1 MSATPYN
8 KQISNRNY
16 LSPVGFKF
24 ILSRYPRVDFFCTK
38 AGIPGVSLGVAIQP
52 TYLKDIPIPGDKLEY
67 EDLVL
72 DFLVDEDLVNYIEV
86 YNWLIGLGYPENV
99 SQFNEWRATNTTDP
113 STDGKDLRNIYS
125 DATLQVLNSNFQPQ
139 ANIKFRDIFP
149 TSLTGLS
156 FDTTKKDY
164 DYFTARV
171 TFKYTI
177 YNIMDQNYNEY
188 EPR

>member
-16 LSPVGFKF
+16 LSPVVFKF

-188 EPR
+188 EP